1 MIAIPPPVAA
11 VVESWPGLVQA
22 VVVLLGGAGL
32 IIFVLRALDALA
44 VHRHFDPMTF
54 RPVRTLI
61 KWLCIVLLAALL
73 LSRFGFDL
81 LTPLSTVLALV
92 AVGFVAV
99 WSVISNFLC
108 TFLLIIFRP
117 FRVGDFIE
125 LVGGD
130 GARGRVVELT
140 NIHTVLEDDDGSIY
154 CIPNN
159 LFFQKS
165 IKKIRRDSGAT
176 SPEKGA

>member
-1 MIAIPPPVAA
+1 MIAAHFNG
-11 VVESWPGLVQA
+11 ESWMDVVQA
-22 VVVLLGGAGL
+22 LVVLVAGAFCLKIG
-32 IIFVLRALDALA
+32 LRALDALA
-44 VHRHFDPMTF
+44 QNRRFEPFTF
-54 RPVRTLI
+54 RPVRTLL
-61 KWLCIVLLAALL
+61 KWLGIIVLVAMLL
-73 LSRFGFDL
+73 GRFGFDL

-117 FRVGDFIE
+117 FHIGEYIE
-125 LVGGD
+125 LLGGD

-140 NIHTVLEDDDGSIY
+140 NIHTVLEDDDGAIY

-165 IKKIRRDSGAT
+165 IRKLRRGPAT
-176 SPEKGA
+176 SPAKAA